1 MRMFTLMT
9 PPVSVGSASW
19 KGFRMTPNTTSS
31 SLRETSAWPLVSW
44 MGKPGLPLPPHHAAL
59 APRTWLPASSPVDP
73 PRQSTALGS
82 RSAEGQFGTQALA
95 AAPGWGPCYMA
106 PLKVTSDHSSPTPA
120 ALTFPGCP
128 SSPVQG
134 TPPEV
139 PGAVCLCVCVSVNV
153 YLNVLLCMW
162 GCVCLHARVCVCVCG
177 SLCVYLCVSVFISQ
191 GSHKS
196 T

>member
-95 AAPGWGPCYMA
+95 AAPGWGPCYVA

-139 PGAVCLCVCVSVNV
+139 PGGVCECVCVS
-153 YLNVLLCMW
+153 M
-162 GCVCLHARVCVCVCG
+162 CVCLCECVSECVAMYVGVCVSARTCVCVYVGVCVCISVC
-177 SLCVYLCVSVFISQ
+177 LFL
-191 GSHKS
+191 
-196 T
+196 